1 MTTNKRPQP
10 WSDDENNAIAAVY
23 LHMLAREIR
32 GEPNNK
38 AANRRE
44 TLPKLNGR
52 SAGSYEMKACNI
64 SAVLAAVGLPWINGY
79 KPLGHGQQ
87 RPLARA
93 LVAQMIAH
101 GWNDDDIARLEAL
114 ENGTPAQEIRGHD

>member
-10 WSDDENNAIAAVY
+10 WSDDENNAIAAAY
-23 LHMLAREIR
+23 IQMLAQELRAER
-32 GEPNNK
+32 YNK
-38 AANRRE
+38 AAMRRE

-52 SAGSYEMKACNI
+52 SPGSYEMKACNI
-64 SAVLAAVGLPWINGY
+64 SAVMAAAGLPWINGY

-93 LVAQMIAH
+93 MARTALAY
-101 GWNDDDIARLEAL
+101 GWPYEDIAAL
-114 ENGTPAQEIRGHD
+114 EKIAGDPRR